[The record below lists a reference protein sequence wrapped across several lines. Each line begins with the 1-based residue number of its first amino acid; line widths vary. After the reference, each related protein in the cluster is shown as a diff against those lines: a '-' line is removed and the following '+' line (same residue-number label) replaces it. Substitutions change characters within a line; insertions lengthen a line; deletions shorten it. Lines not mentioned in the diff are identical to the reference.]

1 LPLSNAPQIIPFS
14 DASNATLLH
23 GPSATGDTAPYTG
36 PTITKGNQTLIFF
49 VDVPS
54 SGLSAQT
61 YNNTWN
67 MTVVD
72 LS

>member
-1 LPLSNAPQIIPFS
+1 V
-14 DASNATLLH
+14 
-23 GPSATGDTAPYTG
+23 PYAGVSGFTS
-36 PTITKGNQTLIFF
+36 KGNQTLIFWI
-49 VDVPS
+49 DVPA

-67 MTVVD
+67 LTVVD

>member
-1 LPLSNAPQIIPFS
+1 V
-14 DASNATLLH
+14 
-23 GPSATGDTAPYTG
+23 PYQG
-36 PTITKGNQTLIFF
+36 VADFKTKGNQTLLFW

-67 MTVVD
+67 LTVVD